1 VLGFVLKFKS
11 NEKLQAILLSE
22 KFYLHL
28 IIPNKLKI
36 NTQIYK
42 GKYLVQFAGEMYQL
56 VCGCSLHT
64 DR

>member
-1 VLGFVLKFKS
+1 
-11 NEKLQAILLSE
+11 
-22 KFYLHL
+22 LHL